1 MATIKVKFRPSSV
14 DTKEGTLYYQVI
26 HGRITRQIKVGYKLL
41 PEEWNRHTSEILL
54 PRYDHGWRETYLLTL
69 KQRIAEDRRRL
80 ERLVA
85 DLDKK
90 GMPYTAD
97 DVVFLYFT
105 RPREKT
111 FFSFMREVIATL
123 KQQGKI
129 RTSET
134 YTATLNSFMRFRRDF
149 DLSFDEMDS
158 EQMLSYE
165 AYLKKA
171 GVGMNTSS
179 FYARNL
185 RAVYNRGVEKG
196 LTCQR
201 YPFRHVYT
209 GVEKTV
215 KRALSF
221 ESIRRI
227 KHLDLS
233 CFPQEEQARDLF
245 LFSLYT
251 RGMSFVDM
259 SYLKKTELKAGV
271 LSYRR
276 RKTGQKL
283 YIRWEK
289 CMEEI
294 VKKYNRKDS
303 PYLLPVICQ
312 PGADERRQYK
322 NALSRVNR
330 QLKKIGK
337 QLKLP
342 VPLTLYVARHS
353 WASIARS
360 RNVPLSVISE
370 AMGHDS
376 EATTRIYLASLD
388 TELVD
393 KANKTV
399 LRGL

>member
-14 DTKEGTLYYQVI
+14 DRKEGTLYYQVI
-26 HGRITRQIKVGYKLL
+26 HGRIARQINVGYKLF
-41 PEEWNRHTSEILL
+41 PEEWNGRASEILL
-54 PRYDHGWRETYLLTL
+54 PPENNDCRKTYLLTL
-69 KQRIAEDRRRL
+69 KERIAEDRGRL
-80 ERLVA
+80 ERLIRS
-85 DLDKK
+85 LDKK

-97 DVVFLYFT
+97 DVVSVYFGQ
-105 RPREKT
+105 PHEKT

-123 KQQGKI
+123 KQVGKI

-134 YTATLNSFMRFRRDF
+134 YTSALNSFMRFREDRD
-149 DLSFDEMDS
+149 LPFDEMDS

-165 AYLKKA
+165 AYLRTS

-185 RAVYNRGVEKG
+185 RAVYNRAVEKG
-196 LTCQR
+196 LTFQR
-201 YPFRHVYT
+201 YPFKYVYT

-215 KRALSF
+215 KRALPF
-221 ESIRRI
+221 ESVRRI
-227 KHLDLS
+227 KYLDLS
-233 CFPQEEQARDLF
+233 FSPQVEQARDLF

-251 RGMSFVDM
+251 RGMSFIDM
-259 SYLKKTELKAGV
+259 SYLKKADLKAGI

-294 VKKYNRKDS
+294 VKKYSRKDS
-303 PYLLPVICQ
+303 PYLLPIIDE

-322 NALSRVNR
+322 NALARVNG

-342 VPLTLYVARHS
+342 VPLTMYVARHS

-360 RNVPLSVISE
+360 RKVPLSVISE
-370 AMGHDS
+370 GMGHDS

-393 KANKTV
+393 KANRTV
-399 LRGL
+399 LKGL